1 MPFFNESV
9 ILNEHTENDKFCY
22 IKAAGVLHPDPS
34 YSITRDKSTT
44 VVFAYVL
51 SGTMRLETRDSS
63 YTLSQGDCY
72 VAPSGIYTKVSSDF
86 QNPHSM
92 IWVNSCGTLIEGLY
106 KIYFDNQKPVVARC
120 NIYPQLKLIDE
131 ILKARDYESQKDR
144 ISLIIHEIFI
154 ILKNAQRV
162 EIDYEALHENA
173 LDERIARYIVTHI
186 QEKFDAEKLSKK
198 FFISSSKLKEIFR
211 KNFSCTPYQYYQDK
225 RLSIAKTM
233 LSETEMSIDE
243 IAVKLNFVDRNHF
256 SKFFR
261 SKEGVSPAVYRSR
274 K

>member
-1 MPFFNESV
+1 M
-9 ILNEHTENDKFCY
+9 K
-22 IKAAGVLHPDPS
+22 
-34 YSITRDKSTT
+34 
-44 VVFAYVL
+44 
-51 SGTMRLETRDSS
+51 LETKDIS

-72 VAPSGIYTKVSSDF
+72 VAPAGIYIKVSSDF
-86 QNPHSM
+86 QDPHSM
-92 IWVNSCGTLIEGLY
+92 IWVNSCGALIEGLY
-106 KIYFDNQKPVVARC
+106 NIYFDNQKPVVAKC
-120 NIYPQLKLIDE
+120 NICPQLKLIDE
-131 ILKARDYESQKDR
+131 ILKGSDYERQKDR

-154 ILKNAQRV
+154 MLKNAQRV
-162 EIDYEALHENA
+162 KMDDALQENA

-186 QEKFDAEKLSKK
+186 QEKFDAEKLSKT

-261 SKEGVSPAVYRSR
+261 SKEGVSPVAYRNR